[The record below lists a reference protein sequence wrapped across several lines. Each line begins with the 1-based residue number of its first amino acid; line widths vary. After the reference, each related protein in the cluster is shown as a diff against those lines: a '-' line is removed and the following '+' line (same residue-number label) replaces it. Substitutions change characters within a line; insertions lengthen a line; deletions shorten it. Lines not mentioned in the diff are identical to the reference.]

1 MAFKMKGS
9 PMQRNFGIKPNNSPV
24 NMGKD
29 PMKMAKNSAYDMAKD
44 PMKMVN
50 KSPLDR
56 ALVGDQ
62 KNLPDHLKK
71 KIEAAP
77 TKMVDPSPMKVAP
90 LVAVGAVGTLAAN
103 AARVGLSR
111 LGKRAIAKYGP
122 KIIKKTKP
130 ILNKAKNN
138 LLDKLGPMTAPK
150 KTIGTKIKD
159 TLLGKNKLGK
169 IIIAGGIARTLM
181 GSTKSKKNE
190 KVETTKPKVTLDTKV
205 KGGSKTWRQGMKSSG
220 SSLNDLAKK
229 RDTLKKGSDEYNAV
243 QNKINVHL
251 GSKKRHGVTSSTGT
265 KGRKTTTTK
274 KVPGVS
280 SSTSVTKKRNIGGTK
295 TVVNK
300 SNLMNNTSSK
310 TKTKNNKRKVTT
322 YNEDGTISKTK
333 VNTRTGRVKTKTRKK
348 GGTGL
353 FNRKDKSQF

>member
-29 PMKMAKNSAYDMAKD
+29 PMKMAKNSALDMAKD

-111 LGKRAIAKYGP
+111 LGKRAIAC
-122 KIIKKTKP
+122 
-130 ILNKAKNN
+130 
-138 LLDKLGPMTAPK
+138 LLYTSPSP
-150 KTIGTKIKD
+150 
-159 TLLGKNKLGK
+159 
-169 IIIAGGIARTLM
+169 
-181 GSTKSKKNE
+181 
-190 KVETTKPKVTLDTKV
+190 
-205 KGGSKTWRQGMKSSG
+205 
-220 SSLNDLAKK
+220 
-229 RDTLKKGSDEYNAV
+229 RDS
-243 QNKINVHL
+243 
-251 GSKKRHGVTSSTGT
+251 
-265 KGRKTTTTK
+265 
-274 KVPGVS
+274 
-280 SSTSVTKKRNIGGTK
+280 
-295 TVVNK
+295 
-300 SNLMNNTSSK
+300 
-310 TKTKNNKRKVTT
+310 
-322 YNEDGTISKTK
+322 
-333 VNTRTGRVKTKTRKK
+333 
-348 GGTGL
+348 
-353 FNRKDKSQF
+353 